1 MSLPF
6 PALAP
11 AYEKSNAVNELLEQA
26 IAAHGGM
33 DRWNELSS
41 VSARVLGGGAL
52 WGLKGQEGVLDDVV
66 TRAELHRQVAR
77 TTPFGR
83 PDLSS
88 VVTPDRVVI
97 ETAAGEVAEERS
109 RPRESFVG
117 HEIATGWDRLHLAYF
132 NGYAMWNYLTEP
144 FLLAGPGFQLE
155 ELAPHHE
162 DGEVWRAL
170 RVVFPDEVATHSRE
184 QTYYVDAEGHIRR
197 HDYVPDVFGP
207 GAPVAANYSF
217 DPRRYDGI
225 LVPTRRLVYLLDA
238 EGRPDKNTVIVS
250 IELQDVRFQ

>member
-1 MSLPF
+1 MH
-6 PALAP
+6 
-11 AYEKSNAVNELLEQA
+11 ELLEQV

-33 DRWNELSS
+33 QRWNELTS
-41 VSARVLGGGAL
+41 VSARVRGGGAL

-66 TRAELHRQVAR
+66 TQAELHRQVAR

-83 PDLSS
+83 PDLRS
-88 VVTPDRVVI
+88 VVTSDRVVI
-97 ETAAGEVAEERS
+97 ETGTGEVVEERD
-109 RPRESFVG
+109 RPRDSFAG
-117 HEIATGWDRLHLAYF
+117 HEIATPWDRLHLAYF

-144 FLLAGPGFQLE
+144 FLLAAPGYRIE

-184 QTYYVDAEGHIRR
+184 QTYYVDAEGHVRR
-197 HDYVPDVFGP
+197 HDYVPEVFGP

-217 DPRRYDGI
+217 DPRGYDGI
-225 LVPTRRLVYLLDA
+225 LVATRRLVYLTDA
-238 EGRPDKNTVIVS
+238 ERRPDKSTVIVS
-250 IELQDVRFQ
+250 IDLQDVRFQ